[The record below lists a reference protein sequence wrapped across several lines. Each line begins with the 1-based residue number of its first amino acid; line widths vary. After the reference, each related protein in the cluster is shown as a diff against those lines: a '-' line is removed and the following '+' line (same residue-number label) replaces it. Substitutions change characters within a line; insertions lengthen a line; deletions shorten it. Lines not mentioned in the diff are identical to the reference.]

1 MGLSG
6 AKLLIIGAVV
16 ALLFLPMLLRQARS
30 IPVLLEQA
38 RAAFAGDDAERPG
51 LPRQTAEP
59 VRQAP
64 RPASF
69 AERLGHVI
77 GRLLQRLGLFRAG

>member
-6 AKLLIIGAVV
+6 VKLLIIGAVV
-16 ALLFLPMLLRQARS
+16 ALLFLPVLLRQARS

-38 RAAFAGDDAERPG
+38 RAAFSGEDAETTGHRP
-51 LPRQTAEP
+51 QAAEST
-59 VRQAP
+59 REAP
-64 RPASF
+64 RPASV
-69 AERLGHVI
+69 AERLGRVI